1 MDERNITDNTKM
13 IMKAKGVSIRALAER
28 ISMSS
33 ASLSKIL
40 NNKVS
45 IKTSNLIKISKALE
59 VPLENFFADTPR
71 LHQVRFR
78 TQKVMSAREK
88 AQRGQILRDSALWM
102 SDYTLLES
110 LTNEKLSS
118 VLTSHEFSSEP
129 IEAAAELRKMLN
141 LSETCAICDAFSA
154 LVEQC
159 GIKLR
164 LYPYGLKKSFGLSIG
179 VQDDGPAIVVNND
192 PEVTVERQIFTIVHE
207 IGHLILHHDSFQL
220 EESLSPAKEESDA
233 DLFAGNFLLPD
244 EALRS
249 QWKAKGALSFVDR
262 VLAIKLLYKIS
273 YMVVLS
279 RYTQLFSP
287 EFNVYAK
294 FASDFAKEYSHDL
307 RNHYEPFPLE
317 RPAAIESR
325 LPSLAKKAFLNEKL
339 SFSRVQ
345 HILGLDIE
353 QARELVWAWK
363 EL

>member
-13 IMKAKGVSIRALAER
+13 IMKAKGVSIRALAEQ

-45 IKTSNLIKISKALE
+45 IKTSNLIKISKVLE
-59 VPLENFFADTPR
+59 VPLENFFAEAPR

-78 TQKVMSAREK
+78 TQRVISAREK

-102 SDYTLLES
+102 RDYTLLES
-110 LTNEKLSS
+110 VTGDNLSS
-118 VLTSHEFSSEP
+118 ILTSHAFSDEP
-129 IEAAAELRKMLN
+129 KEAAAELRNMLN
-141 LSETCAICDAFSA
+141 LSATSAICDAFSA

-164 LYPYGLKKSFGLSIG
+164 LYSFGLKKTFGLSIG
-179 VQDDGPAIVVNND
+179 IQDGGPAIVVNND

-220 EESLSPAKEESDA
+220 DEPLSTEKEESDA
-233 DLFAGNFLLPD
+233 DIFAGNFLLPD
-244 EALRS
+244 EALHQ

-262 VLAIKLLYKIS
+262 VLAIKLLYKVS
-273 YMVVLS
+273 YKVVLS
-279 RYTQLFSP
+279 RYKQLFSP
-287 EFNVYAK
+287 GFNVYAK
-294 FASDFAKEYSHDL
+294 FASDFAKEYNHDL
-307 RNHYEPFPLE
+307 KTHFEPFPLE

-345 HILGLDIE
+345 HILGLDSE

>member
-1 MDERNITDNTKM
+1 
-13 IMKAKGVSIRALAER
+13 
-28 ISMSS
+28 
-33 ASLSKIL
+33 
-40 NNKVS
+40 
-45 IKTSNLIKISKALE
+45 
-59 VPLENFFADTPR
+59 
-71 LHQVRFR
+71 
-78 TQKVMSAREK
+78 MSAREK

-179 VQDDGPAIVVNND
+179 VQDGGPAIVVNND